1 MAVANNAAM
10 PFDHPLGPPAPEQGW
25 VATAQELATGFA
37 KTAAAYDD
45 SAELPIENLRALH
58 AGGVDGAMLPREF
71 GGQGL
76 SYRSFG
82 QIVRILSA
90 ACPSTACIW
99 LMHIGAA
106 VTLVLRSSPDMA
118 RYYAD
123 ELHAG
128 KRFANAL
135 SEPASGNLFLM
146 PMQVAEPVP
155 GGYRLQGA
163 KRFVS
168 GCEIA
173 DHFLI
178 NALVDGQP
186 AFFGLAPDDTV
197 SIEPIW
203 DAVGL
208 RATRSQLVHLEGTV
222 LRADRRCVPTPGRRG
237 SHIPAGLPFLS
248 LGIADA
254 ALAALTT
261 HARSRTIPTTGQPLA
276 RMQWLTFDV
285 ADAHLRLESAGLYA
299 QHTAWL
305 ADQNAAEFRAAA
317 LRAKPLANEA
327 ARDIAQL
334 AVRVGGGSGYLHS
347 SPIQRHF
354 RDAQAPALMAYS
366 VEVCKD
372 RIGNEVLL
380 DPPPEGTG

>member
-1 MAVANNAAM
+1 
-10 PFDHPLGPPAPEQGW
+10 
-25 VATAQELATGFA
+25 
-37 KTAAAYDD
+37 
-45 SAELPIENLRALH
+45 
-58 AGGVDGAMLPREF
+58 
-71 GGQGL
+71 
-76 SYRSFG
+76 
-82 QIVRILSA
+82 
-90 ACPSTACIW
+90 
-99 LMHIGAA
+99 MHIGAA
-106 VTLVLRSSPDMA
+106 VTLVERSTPEAA

-155 GGYRLQGA
+155 GGFRLEGA

-173 DHFLI
+173 DHYLI

-186 AFFGLAPDDTV
+186 TFFGLAPDDTV
-197 SIEPIW
+197 HIEPIW

-208 RATRSQLVHLEGTV
+208 RATRSQLVRLQATV
-222 LRADRRCVPTPGRRG
+222 LRADRRCVPIATRRPN
-237 SHIPAGLPFLS
+237 HIAAGLSFLS

-254 ALAALTT
+254 ALAALTA

-276 RMQWLTFDV
+276 RMQWLTFEV
-285 ADAHLRLESAGLYA
+285 ADAHLRLESAALYA

-305 ADQNAAEFRAAA
+305 ADQNAPEFDAAA
-317 LRAKPLANEA
+317 LRAKPLANEV

-334 AVRVGGGSGYLHS
+334 GVRVGGGSGYLHS
-347 SPIQRHF
+347 SPLQRHF

-380 DPPPEGTG
+380 DPSGEDGRG

>member
-1 MAVANNAAM
+1 MSV
-10 PFDHPLGPPAPEQGW
+10 DHPLGPPASERSW
-25 VATAQELATGFA
+25 VETARELATGFA

-45 SAELPIENLRALH
+45 SAELPVANLRALH
-58 AGGVDGAMLPREF
+58 DSGVDVAVLPREL
-71 GGQGL
+71 GGQAL
-76 SYRSFG
+76 SYRGFG

-90 ACPSTACIW
+90 ACPSTACVW

-106 VTLVLRSSPDMA
+106 AALVLGSEPDLA
-118 RYYAD
+118 RYYAG
-123 ELHAG
+123 ELRAG

-135 SEPASGNLFLM
+135 SEPTSGNLFLM

-155 GGYRLQGA
+155 GGYQLRGA

-178 NALVDGQP
+178 NALVDDQP
-186 AFFGLAPDDTV
+186 TFFGLEPDETV
-197 SIEPIW
+197 RIEPIW

-208 RATRSQLVHLEGTV
+208 RATRSQLVHLDATL
-222 LRADRRCVPTPGRRG
+222 LRADRRCLTTSGPRPN
-237 SHIPAGLPFLS
+237 HIPVGLPFLS

-254 ALAALTT
+254 AMNALTA

-276 RMQWLTFDV
+276 RMQWLTFDT
-285 ADAHLRLESAGLYA
+285 ADVHLRLESAALYA

-305 ADQNAAEFRAAA
+305 ADQDAPEFGAAA
-317 LRAKPLANEA
+317 LRAKPLANEV
-327 ARDIAQL
+327 ARDVAQL
-334 AVRVGGGSGYLHS
+334 AVRVGGGSGYLHG

-380 DPPPEGTG
+380 EPPPDGTG